1 MSARYDKTI
10 LIDGT
15 DGEIK
20 AIVVYNEKMKV
31 PVIMGVSRYGMDDV
45 LELFGGV
52 APKSD
57 AGRDFVVKS
66 DNPLHKD

>member
-10 LIDGT
+10 LIEGH

-31 PVIMGVSRYGMDDV
+31 PVVMGVDRYGMDDV

-52 APKSD
+52 APKISNNFNAKNTD
-57 AGRDFVVKS
+57 
-66 DNPLHKD
+66 